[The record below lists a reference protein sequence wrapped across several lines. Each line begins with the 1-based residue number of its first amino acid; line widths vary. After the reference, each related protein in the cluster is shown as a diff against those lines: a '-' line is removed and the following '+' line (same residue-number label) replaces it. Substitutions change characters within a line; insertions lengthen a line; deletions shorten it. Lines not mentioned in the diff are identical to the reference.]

1 MRRQLSYV
9 EVHSQN
15 PEKTLTFYADLF
27 NVPPQAK
34 SKEGGGIELGDGYF
48 AVTKTPAEGVLPEFG
63 VDVDDLEPFLTR
75 LRARG
80 VPFEEPTEI
89 ESGGRRFL
97 HVTFRDPDGR
107 EVSLF
112 QPL

>member
-9 EVHSQN
+9 EVHSQT

-27 NVPPQAK
+27 NVPPQGK
-34 SKEGGGIELGDGYF
+34 SKDGGGIELGDGYLG
-48 AVTKTPAEGVLPEFG
+48 VIRSPADGALPEFG

-80 VPFEEPTEI
+80 VPFEEPSEI
-89 ESGGRRFL
+89 EAGGRRFL
-97 HVTFRDPDGR
+97 QVIFRDPDGR

>member
-1 MRRQLSYV
+1 LKRQLSYV
-9 EVHSQN
+9 EIHSEQ

-27 NVPPQAK
+27 NVPPQDK
-34 SKEGGGIELGDGYF
+34 SKTGGGIEIGDGYLG
-48 AVTKTPAEGVLPEFG
+48 VTRTPADGALPEFG

-80 VPFEEPTEI
+80 VQFEEPTEI